1 MLLVGEKG
9 ERMGMIVGGYHEHVD
24 LNMNFFFT
32 NLEREGWGGI
42 YGLEFKWG

>member
-1 MLLVGEKG
+1 
-9 ERMGMIVGGYHEHVD
+9 MIVGGYHEHVD